1 MMLMVM
7 ALPPKPSASGYD
19 ELLRELRQ
27 EEARLAGIEEQ
38 QRHTRQRIEALK
50 AELAEVG
57 EPPAVRVQLPPAGAS
72 AVPATP
78 PEKVALFR
86 ALFRGRNDIHPR
98 LWTNPKT
105 GRSGYAPACFN
116 EWVRGVCDKPR
127 VRCGECPNQ
136 RFIPVADQVI
146 LDHLQG
152 KHVVG
157 VYPLLMDERC
167 WFLAADF
174 DGDAWR
180 ADVGAFARTCRDVG
194 LPVSIERS
202 RSGDGA
208 HAWFFFSAP
217 VAANE
222 ARAMGCYLLT
232 ETMSRRH
239 QLSLRSYDRL
249 FPSQDTMPKGG
260 FGNLIALPLQHRPR
274 QKGNTL
280 FLDDAL
286 SPHADQWSYLASVA
300 HIDPD
305 MVGLVAREAAR
316 HDKVLGVQLCE
327 SEEDAASP
335 WARLPSRKPQRPTVA
350 HPLPSEVRAV
360 LGQQLFIPREGLPP
374 AVLAHLKRL
383 AAFQN
388 PEFYKKQALRLSTSM
403 VPRIIGCAE
412 DQPSHLALPRGCQEE
427 VTSFFREYGVTLSIQ
442 DERRTGSPLDVR
454 FEGELTPLQKR
465 GARAML
471 AHDIGIVSAPPGV
484 GKTVLGAYLIA
495 RRARSTLVLVHRQ
508 PLLDQW
514 KTQLAMFLGL
524 PAKDIGQIGAGKRK
538 PNGALD
544 VATIQSLVRKG
555 DVEDV
560 VAKYGHIVVDECHHV
575 PAVSFERVLRE
586 VKARFIT
593 GLTATPYRRDGHHPI
608 LHMQLG
614 PIRFAV
620 DPRQAAQARPFDQH
634 LIVRDTGYRDA
645 VGKDDA
651 PIQDLYRR
659 MAADA
664 GRNRLIVDDVRDA
677 LREGRTPIVLTE
689 RRDHLELLAAEL
701 ATAAD
706 VVVVLHGGMS
716 TKERREALT
725 RISGAPDRATRLVL
739 ATGRYIGE
747 GFDEARL
754 DTLFLAM
761 PISWRGTLVQYAGR
775 LHRLHPS
782 KREVR
787 IIDYVDRDAPMMA
800 RMFEKRLRTYRA
812 IGYARGQ
819 APLGFAEPEDKA
831 EPEAVEAMDDAEF
844 ATP

>member
-1 MMLMVM
+1 M
-7 ALPPKPSASGYD
+7 ALPPKPGVRGHD
-19 ELLRELRQ
+19 ELLDELRQ
-27 EEARLAGIEEQ
+27 EEARLAAIEERE
-38 QRHTRQRIEALK
+38 RHARQRVEALK
-50 AELAEVG
+50 AEIAEVG
-57 EPPAVRVQLPPAGAS
+57 EPPSVRVQLPPAAPS
-72 AVPATP
+72 AVPTTP
-78 PEKVALFR
+78 SEKVALFR
-86 ALFRGRNDIHPR
+86 ALFRGREEIYPR

-116 EWVRGVCDKPR
+116 EWVRGICDKPR

-146 LDHLQG
+146 LDHLKG

-157 VYPLLMDERC
+157 VYPLLMNETC

-180 ADVGAFARTCRDVG
+180 ADIAAFARTCRDVG

-217 VAANE
+217 VAASE

-232 ETMSRRH
+232 ETISRRH

-260 FGNLIALPLQHRPR
+260 FGNLIALPLQHGPR

-280 FLDDAL
+280 FLDDTL
-286 SPHADQWSYLASVA
+286 SPHADQWSHLASVA
-300 HIDPD
+300 HIDPE
-305 MVGLVAREAAR
+305 MVGLVAHEAAR
-316 HDKVLGVQLCE
+316 HGKVLGVQLHE
-327 SEEDAASP
+327 SEEDAAAP
-335 WARLPSRKPQRPTVA
+335 WARLPSRKPRRPTVA
-350 HPLPSEVRAV
+350 RPLPLEIPGVM
-360 LGQQLFIPREGLPP
+360 GQQLFIPREGLPP

-388 PEFYKKQALRLSTSM
+388 PEFYKKQALRLSTAM

-427 VTSFFREYGVTLSIQ
+427 VASFFREYGVTLSTQ
-442 DERRTGSPLDVR
+442 DERQTGSPLDVR
-454 FEGELTPLQKR
+454 FEGELTQLQKR
-465 GARAML
+465 AARAML
-471 AHDIGIVSAPPGV
+471 AHDIGILSAPPGV

-514 KTQLAMFLGL
+514 KTQLAMFLGVS
-524 PAKDIGQIGAGKRK
+524 AKDIGQIGSGKRK
-538 PNGALD
+538 PNGTLD

-555 DVEDV
+555 NVEDV
-560 VAKYGHIVVDECHHV
+560 VAQYGHVVVDECHHV

-586 VKARFIT
+586 VKSRFIT

-620 DPRQAAQARPFDQH
+620 DPRQAALARPFDQR
-634 LIVRDTGYRDA
+634 LIVRETGYRDA
-645 VGKDDA
+645 GKNDA
-651 PIQDLYRR
+651 SIQDLYRR

-664 GRNRLIVDDVRDA
+664 VRNRLIVDDVRA
-677 LREGRTPIVLTE
+677 VLREGRTPIVLTE
-689 RRDHLELLAAEL
+689 RRDHLEMFAAEL

-716 TKERREALT
+716 VKDRRAALT
-725 RISGAPDRATRLVL
+725 RLGGAPDTATRLVL

-747 GFDEARL
+747 GFDDARL

-819 APLGFAEPEDKA
+819 APLGFAEPEDST
-831 EPEAVEAMDDAEF
+831 EPDAVDAVDVLELEM
-844 ATP
+844 P